1 MPESQGISSDFIS
14 PKVKMEI
21 SLLKRSPNSSSGL
34 DYDYVD
40 EFDQQGLAAQA
51 RPVVVKP
58 TKATEAAEEKS
69 AESPSPP
76 SESTKVYTLYFS
88 GKTPGEYTTRL
99 TTVTVGE
106 GSELPGRRRRHAEE
120 REGGSIEPTR
130 VRPILMT
137 EPPSHKQACCVLHLT
152 LPKNSVLF
160 RTD

>member
-1 MPESQGISSDFIS
+1 MQL
-14 PKVKMEI
+14 KKLKMEI

-58 TKATEAAEEKS
+58 TKATGTAEEKS
-69 AESPSPP
+69 AEPPSPPSPP

-106 GSELPGRRRRHAEE
+106 GSELPGRRRRHAGEG
-120 REGGSIEPTR
+120 EGGSIEPTR

-152 LPKNSVLF
+152 LPKSSVV
-160 RTD
+160 RTL

>member
-1 MPESQGISSDFIS
+1 
-14 PKVKMEI
+14 MEI

-58 TKATEAAEEKS
+58 TKATETAEAKS
-69 AESPSPP
+69 AEPPSPSPP

-106 GSELPGRRRRHAEE
+106 GSELPGRKRRYAEE
-120 REGGSIEPTR
+120 EGGSIEPTR

-137 EPPSHKQACCVLHLT
+137 EPPSHKQACCTFFYL
-152 LPKNSVLF
+152 
-160 RTD
+160 